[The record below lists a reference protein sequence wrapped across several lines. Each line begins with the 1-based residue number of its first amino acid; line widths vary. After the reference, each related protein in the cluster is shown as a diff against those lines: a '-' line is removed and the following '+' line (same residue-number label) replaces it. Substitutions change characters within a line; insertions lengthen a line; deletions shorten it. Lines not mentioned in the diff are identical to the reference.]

1 VRRELRQ
8 HAPDGVEGTMSEIS
22 DGTPDYARTFVDG
35 LKEAGVGLVTALPES
50 LLKSVYRLCAEDPD
64 IRYIPVTNEGEL
76 PGICA
81 GAYVVGARALMIM
94 ENSGIRQA
102 SEPIARFSFRSA
114 IPMVMVL
121 SYRGDFGERNFWGH
135 NHAQTMEPMLNALRI
150 PFRYVRRV
158 DQIKPAFVRAF
169 AHADA
174 SQWPAALVFSGD
186 CVEGVDYAA
195 D

>member
-1 VRRELRQ
+1 MYITQ
-8 HAPDGVEGTMSEIS
+8 EGT
-22 DGTPDYARTFVDG
+22 PVYAGIFIEG
-35 LKEAGVGLVTALPES
+35 LKEAGVELVTALPES
-50 LLKSVYRLCAEDPD
+50 LLKSVYQLCAEDPD
-64 IRYIPVTNEGEL
+64 IRYIPVTNEGEM

-81 GAYVVGARALMIM
+81 GAYVVGTRALMIM

-114 IPMVMVL
+114 IPMVMAL

-150 PFRYVRRV
+150 PFRYVLRV
-158 DQIKPAFVRAF
+158 DQIKPALNRAF
-169 AHADA
+169 THADA
-174 SQWPAALVFSGD
+174 SQWPAALVFSGE
-186 CVEGVDYAA
+186 CVEGVDYVA

>member
-1 VRRELRQ
+1 MAAE
-8 HAPDGVEGTMSEIS
+8 P
-22 DGTPDYARTFVDG
+22 TPEYARVFMEA
-35 LKEAGVGLVTALPES
+35 LKEADVSVVAALPES
-50 LLKSVYRLCAEDPD
+50 LLATVYRLCDSDNA
-64 IRYIPVTNEGEL
+64 IRYIPVSNEAEM

-81 GAYVVGARALMIM
+81 GTYLAGKRAVMIM

-102 SEPIARFSFRSA
+102 SEPIARFAFRSA

>member
-1 VRRELRQ
+1 MN
-8 HAPDGVEGTMSEIS
+8 ANS
-22 DGTPDYARTFVDG
+22 DGMPEYARIFVDG

-64 IRYIPVTNEGEL
+64 IRYIPVTNEGEM

-81 GAYVVGARALMIM
+81 GAYCVGSRALMIM

-114 IPMVMVL
+114 IPMVMAL

-158 DQIKPAFVRAF
+158 EQIKPAFVRAF

-174 SQWPAALVFSGD
+174 SQWPAALVFSGE
-186 CVEGVDYAA
+186 CAEGVDYAA